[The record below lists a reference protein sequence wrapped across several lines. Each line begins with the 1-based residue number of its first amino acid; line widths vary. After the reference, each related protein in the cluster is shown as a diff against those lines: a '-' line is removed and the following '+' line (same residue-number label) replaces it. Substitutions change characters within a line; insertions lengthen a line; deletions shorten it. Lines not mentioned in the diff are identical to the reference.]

1 MSDKNTQFI
10 RKYKRQSKSIWEDDA
25 STLLLYA
32 DVEQTKG
39 KKITLNFKRY
49 VYLHRDDVGRAL
61 GISVS
66 SKMLEE
72 TPEFDSRYLED
83 FEMYGFLLMY
93 LDIITEFCC
102 LFSDE
107 FERIFMLEP
116 RDYFEAAELRWFS
129 ILRDV

>member
-1 MSDKNTQFI
+1 MSDSNTQFI

-32 DVEQTKG
+32 DVEQIKD
-39 KKITLNFKRY
+39 KRLTLNFTRY
-49 VYLHRDDVGRAL
+49 VYLHRDDVGKVL

-66 SKMLEE
+66 NKMLEE

-83 FEMYGFLLMY
+83 IEMYGFLLMH

-107 FERIFMLEP
+107 FERIFLLEP

>member
-1 MSDKNTQFI
+1 MSDSNTQFI

-32 DVEQTKG
+32 DVEQIKG
-39 KKITLNFKRY
+39 KKLTLNFTRY
-49 VYLHRDDVGRAL
+49 VYLHRDDVGRVQ

-66 SKMLEE
+66 NKMLEE

-83 FEMYGFLLMY
+83 FEMYGFLLMH

-107 FERIFMLEP
+107 FERIFLLEP